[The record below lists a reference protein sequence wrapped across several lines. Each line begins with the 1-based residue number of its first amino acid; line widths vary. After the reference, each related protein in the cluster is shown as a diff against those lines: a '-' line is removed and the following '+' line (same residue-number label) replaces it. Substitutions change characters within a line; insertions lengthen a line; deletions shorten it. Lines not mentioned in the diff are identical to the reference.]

1 MTKKEMR
8 DKNLISFCNLHLFAT
23 DNGGYKSKAN
33 RCKTHWSK
41 WFGFDSKHENEL
53 QKVFSALS
61 TFLYHRSTMLPC
73 VSDYSTFSFNDM
85 HIAHAHNVITC
96 PFLRHIFLLSSFCL
110 PLFSFIAWFKVSVQW
125 ESVKW
130 PRLFP
135 WSFAFAAL
143 SCGMFR

>member
-1 MTKKEMR
+1 MMTKKEMR

-41 WFGFDSKHENEL
+41 WFGFDSKRENEL

-96 PFLRHIFLLSSFCL
+96 PFFAPHFPSIILLFATFFLHCL
-110 PLFSFIAWFKVSVQW
+110 VQGIC
-125 ESVKW
+125 VVG
-130 PRLFP
+130 L
-135 WSFAFAAL
+135 
-143 SCGMFR
+143 G